1 RFTSFAHSASPP
13 SRNRKRRPS
22 TKTRFV
28 APTTQSRFPHSFRR
42 ASMIGLFKRC
52 IARIFRLVAR
62 LRVVFVSFGALAI
75 AAMLLW
81 TGFGVVFNYTHSA
94 PFGLYR
100 EQFDSEAAVHSPAP
114 YV

>member
-1 RFTSFAHSASPP
+1 
-13 SRNRKRRPS
+13 
-22 TKTRFV
+22 
-28 APTTQSRFPHSFRR
+28 
-42 ASMIGLFKRC
+42 MIGLFKRC
-52 IARIFRLVAR
+52 IARILRLVAR

-100 EQFDSEAAVHSPAP
+100 EQFDSEAGDTRPSPLRFLLPRPALAIDAGRAKLPRSHAHMPRWILAP
-114 YV
+114 H